1 MAVRRLRQCA
11 PGPRPLG
18 DQRLPA
24 LLLILAVDGVGEGR
38 REEGDLGLRARYRS
52 AHIKDDVVACAVL
65 LEMQGIDAARPILP
79 HDEAERGRPAGV
91 ADIVIVEMN
100 CAPLRRLLGPAMAGA
115 RTARA
120 CH

>member
-1 MAVRRLRQCA
+1 MAVRRLCQCA
-11 PGPRPLG
+11 PCPRPLG

-24 LLLILAVDGVGEGR
+24 FLLILAVDGVGEGR

-52 AHIKDDVVACAVL
+52 AYIKDDVVACAVFVK
-65 LEMQGIDAARPILP
+65 MQGIDAARPILR

-100 CAPLRRLLGPAMAGA
+100 CAPLRRLLGPAMEGA
-115 RTARA
+115 SPA
-120 CH
+120 